1 MPFEVILLRA
11 FSCENAR
18 KPAEFGAEALG
29 RGAFPRID
37 VDFVKAIALVVS
49 SRRALSMMGREA
61 TLFGTAND
69 GDSHWRSRNGNSH
82 GPRCFGERCGGGQ
95 VLSGGLVSSRRC
107 GVRSVKGLG
116 RRWVRASNE
125 GGQFFSRP
133 VVRRGV

>member
-69 GDSHWRSRNGNSH
+69 GTRI
-82 GPRCFGERCGGGQ
+82 GGRGMGIHTAR
-95 VLSGGLVSSRRC
+95 VALVSDVGADKFC
-107 GVRSVKGLG
+107 PVGWLAHGGVEC
-116 RRWVRASNE
+116 AA
-125 GGQFFSRP
+125 
-133 VVRRGV
+133 